1 MIHFQE
7 SEYALSIRIM
17 TCPFGLSTKEILHS
31 RKRLEEL
38 LTKSN
43 FVLEG
48 KAILKLSSE
57 PRTQSAR
64 DGMT

>member
-1 MIHFQE
+1 
-7 SEYALSIRIM
+7 M
-17 TCPFGLSTKEILHS
+17 TCLFGLSTKENLHS

-57 PRTQSAR
+57 PSTQSAR
-64 DGMT
+64 DGMA